1 MQTQQWDKAVTIGQ
15 EFIRNKDKYGYDL
28 IPDYRDLF
36 TLKNEK
42 HNETIWAVNCQ
53 RGTQKH
59 LWHAHVLPNDYP
71 GTDKLTKWNG

>member
-42 HNETIWAVNCQ
+42 HNETICCKLPTRYTRTSMACACI
-53 RGTQKH
+53 TQ
-59 LWHAHVLPNDYP
+59 
-71 GTDKLTKWNG
+71 